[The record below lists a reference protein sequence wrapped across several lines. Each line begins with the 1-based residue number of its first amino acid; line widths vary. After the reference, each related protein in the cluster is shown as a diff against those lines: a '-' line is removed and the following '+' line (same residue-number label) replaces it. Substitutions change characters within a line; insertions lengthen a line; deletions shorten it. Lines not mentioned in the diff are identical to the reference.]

1 MRMIFNKVLYS
12 CSERREKIPEIYQN
26 IHDSIIQLVLQ
37 MEPLGLRF
45 GSLTTERSANYILSL
60 PAEAPEYFNEVSD
73 VTTNGHRERL
83 CPGILSS
90 ARHLRCFHCCFAS
103 WGV

>member
-1 MRMIFNKVLYS
+1 
-12 CSERREKIPEIYQN
+12 
-26 IHDSIIQLVLQ
+26 

-60 PAEAPEYFNEVSD
+60 PAEAPEYFNEVSN

-83 CPGILSS
+83 GQYLILGETLEMFSLLFRCGF
-90 ARHLRCFHCCFAS
+90 RHLLTVLDTRDFTSTRHVS
-103 WGV
+103 KPKQIQIERDRYR

>member
-1 MRMIFNKVLYS
+1 
-12 CSERREKIPEIYQN
+12 
-26 IHDSIIQLVLQ
+26 

-60 PAEAPEYFNEVSD
+60 PAEAPEYFNEVSN

-83 CPGILSS
+83 CQYLILAEALEMFSLLFCCVCGF
-90 ARHLRCFHCCFAS
+90 RHLLTVLDTRDFTSTRHVS
-103 WGV
+103 KPKQIQIERDRYR